1 MCYSY
6 IIKEMENINMKGS
19 EKQVKW
25 ASEIVNNAL
34 AAIESMKIT
43 RKHYDDIDGRRNSDL
58 YDITWEAIEA
68 VEAEYT
74 EAFRQIEDA
83 SVVID
88 NRDRLTSA
96 AIRNHARDW
105 MRFNGNAK

>member
-1 MCYSY
+1 
-6 IIKEMENINMKGS
+6 MKGS
-19 EKQVKW
+19 EKQIKW
-25 ASEIVNNAL
+25 AIEILNNAL

-43 RKHYDDIDGRRNSDL
+43 RKHYDDIDGRRNSNL

-83 SVVID
+83 SIVIN
-88 NRDRLTSA
+88 NRDRLTST

-105 MRFNGNAK
+105 MRFNANAK